1 MTDAATS
8 RAALTHSRRLNTG
21 GNDLI
26 CQVQVRYAPVLI
38 QTPDNITVLCSK
50 GSRTPSK
57 HGAKLVVHVD
67 SALPEA
73 MGMVRH
79 SVSSPHPASVR
90 GVPWVHPE
98 QHRENPRMLVC
109 CVSPHT
115 PKMVCFA
122 WWGGRC
128 RAWPNSQGPGEK
140 SDKIGQGTASS
151 PETRDKAKP
160 SLAAVLPAYST
171 SVSAHAAQ

>member
-1 MTDAATS
+1 M
-8 RAALTHSRRLNTG
+8 
-21 GNDLI
+21 
-26 CQVQVRYAPVLI
+26 RYAPVLI

-57 HGAKLVVHVD
+57 HGAKLAVHVD

-90 GVPWVHPE
+90 GVPWVHTE

-115 PKMVCFA
+115 HQKWFVLLGGEEDAEHGQIPRDQEKRVTKQGRGLQAPQKLGIRQNQA
-122 WWGGRC
+122 WQLSC
-128 RAWPNSQGPGEK
+128 QPTAHQCQPTQPSEPCDTAHNSQDEGSHKCSE
-140 SDKIGQGTASS
+140 DI
-151 PETRDKAKP
+151 
-160 SLAAVLPAYST
+160 ST
-171 SVSAHAAQ
+171 HLHS